1 MRRFKLALAAAVM
14 TAGLF
19 GAAGT
24 AQADPP
30 WGHDD
35 RGHDGWQHQ
44 QWRHDEGQRW
54 NRDRWRGDDD
64 RGGWGGRQA
73 YVQPPGYYAPPPGYY
88 APPPPPAYYA
98 PPPPVYYAPP
108 NLSLGLSFPLH

>member
-1 MRRFKLALAAAVM
+1 MRRFKLALVAAVM

-30 WGHDD
+30 WGHDGW
-35 RGHDGWQHQ
+35 GHDGWQHQ
-44 QWRHDEGQRW
+44 QWRRDEGQRW

-64 RGGWGGRQA
+64 DRGGWGGQQV

-88 APPPPPAYYA
+88 APPPPAYYA
-98 PPPPVYYAPP
+98 PPPVYYAPP